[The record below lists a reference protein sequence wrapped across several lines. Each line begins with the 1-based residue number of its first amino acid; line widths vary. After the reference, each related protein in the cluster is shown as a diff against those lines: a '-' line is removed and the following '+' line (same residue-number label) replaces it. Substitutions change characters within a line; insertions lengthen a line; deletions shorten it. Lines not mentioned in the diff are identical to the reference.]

1 MTGHVTTRR
10 TTLALAALI
19 LALCASAA
27 SAQHGGGGGGMGG
40 PPMGGA
46 MGEPPRAMHGGGMPP
61 HESFVPQRP
70 KASGPQLGL
79 PGRWWDDKKN
89 AKLISLRG
97 EQQKKMDEL
106 FDENK
111 STLVTA
117 LGNLQR
123 EEARLKAMSPQEL
136 QDEGKVFAQIDR
148 VAAARAELEKE
159 NARILML
166 IRQQLEPA
174 QLNKLDSEIANLR

>member
-1 MTGHVTTRR
+1 M
-10 TTLALAALI
+10 LALALGGLVLFGHAAL
-19 LALCASAA
+19 
-27 SAQHGGGGGGMGG
+27 AQHGGGPGGGPGGGMGG
-40 PPMGGA
+40 PQMGGGMGGSPRGMGGA
-46 MGEPPRAMHGGGMPP
+46 GMPP
-61 HESFVPQRP
+61 RENFVPQRP
-70 KASGPQLGL
+70 KTSGPQLGL

-89 AKLISLRG
+89 AKMISLRP
-97 EQQKKMDEL
+97 EQQKKMDAL
-106 FDENK
+106 FEDNK
-111 STLVTA
+111 TTLVTA
-117 LGNLQR
+117 LGNLQH
-123 EEARLKAMSPQEL
+123 EEAKLQGMSPQEL